1 MLKKY
6 LPLIFLGLFLGV
18 ILSCEKST
26 KEEGPANDPEAIE
39 ALVSYYSTIF
49 KTDVFDTIKDTSFSP
64 VFYREIKKR
73 DFFIKIDIFDAPP
86 ETIFTKYARAVLTDS
101 IEGVF
106 HLFLNDT
113 EYQKNFKA
121 VSKVEGYFERWGE
134 TWDDYRGWLLKKVAG
149 NRIYSVPGISVT
161 MTLELISPSGSE
173 TLSPS
178 SITSLTGTRELRS
191 FSPRDSLTLKI
202 IGSAESQVFYLHF
215 WKDGRYHKR
224 PFVLEA
230 DTLFSGCTVS
240 GSGYQHLFIDV
251 LNYETVYNSEVEY
264 RSDAWG
270 VLFKVK

>member
-1 MLKKY
+1 MLRKY
-6 LPLIFLGLFLGV
+6 VLLIFLAVLLSA
-18 ILSCEKST
+18 ISSCEKST

-39 ALVSYYSTIF
+39 ALVSYYSTVF
-49 KTDVFDTIKDTSFSP
+49 KSDVFDTIKDTSFSP

-73 DFFIKIDIFDAPP
+73 DFFIKIDIYDAPP

-106 HLFLNDT
+106 HLFLNDK
-113 EYQKNFKA
+113 EYQKDFKA

-134 TWDDYRGWLLKKVAG
+134 AWDDFRGWLLKKVAG

-161 MTLELISPSGSE
+161 MSLELISPSGSE

-178 SITSLTGTRELRS
+178 SITSLIGTRQLRS
-191 FSPRDSLTLKI
+191 FNPGDSLTLKI
-202 IGSAESQVFYLHF
+202 TGSAESQVFYLHF
-215 WKDGRYHKR
+215 WKDGQYRKR

-230 DTLFSGCTVS
+230 DTLFSGCTIS

-270 VLFKVK
+270 VLFKVE